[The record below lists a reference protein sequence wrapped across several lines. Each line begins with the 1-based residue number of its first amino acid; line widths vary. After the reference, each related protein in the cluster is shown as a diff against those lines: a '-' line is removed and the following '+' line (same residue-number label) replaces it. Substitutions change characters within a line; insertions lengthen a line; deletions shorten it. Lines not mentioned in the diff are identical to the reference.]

1 MNEMVEHWTR
11 KQVFQKVKQLIQRK
25 TIMQVDKISEKGSSQ
40 EATVQVNMVQQP
52 KDLQAQTS
60 NVAKQGSNVEHGQEL
75 ESNNDE
81 PNQLVEPFQ
90 NQDDEEEDK
99 QSAMLQVANNLH
111 AQLTRLKVA
120 PSVKDW
126 NSIARFL

>member
-1 MNEMVEHWTR
+1 MVEHWTR

-25 TIMQVDKISEKGSSQ
+25 TIMQVNKISEKNSSQ
-40 EATVQVNMVQQP
+40 EATVQVNMMHKP
-52 KDLQAQTS
+52 KNLQAQTS
-60 NVAKQGSNVEHGQEL
+60 NGAKQGSNVEHGQEL

-90 NQDDEEEDK
+90 NQDDEKEDK
-99 QSAMLQVANNLH
+99 QSAMLQVADNLH